1 MKITSAQKRALVEA
15 MRPDGF
21 RCSLANSAP
30 AVKLIKLGLA
40 TYVFK
45 NLYGNGTLIA
55 TMAGRALLL
64 KQNARVMFQGTPH
77 NGIESGRKGIVI
89 GEPDKANMVA
99 VSWDDPDPVPEC
111 YVAISGESLTDLLPI
126 ELIL

>member
-21 RCSLANSAP
+21 RCVANYAP
-30 AVKLIKLGLA
+30 VAKLVALGLA
-40 TYVFK
+40 TYK
-45 NLYGNGTLIA
+45 TGHLTNGTLTA

-64 KQNARVMFQGTPH
+64 KKNTRVEFHGTPH
-77 NGIESGRKGIVI
+77 NGIEPGRKGIVI